1 MIGHLLGA
9 GLLSLL
15 IFTIDVP
22 LHGATFT
29 FTPLSIVGITGPQVT
44 GINNSGAIV
53 GSGGTGQAGVGFV
66 TSAGVI
72 TTISVPGTSGTQ
84 VLGVNDRG
92 QVLGSFYAGAGANA
106 LCIRTACLP
115 PSQHRMQFSAQQT
128 GSTTL
133 ARSLGPIRTA
143 PDCSTR
149 FEHGS

>member
-1 MIGHLLGA
+1 MGA

-15 IFTIDVP
+15 IFRIDVP

-72 TTISVPGTSGTQ
+72 TTISVPGTSG
-84 VLGVNDRG
+84 R
-92 QVLGSFYAGAGANA
+92 QVLGSMTVDRYLAASTLGPGQTL
-106 LCIRTACLP
+106 LCIRMACLP
-115 PSQHRMQFSAQQT
+115 LSQHRMQFSAQQNGINNVGQIVGT
-128 GSTTL
+128 YTDSAGL
-133 ARSLGPIRTA
+133 QHA
-143 PDCSTR
+143 
-149 FEHGS
+149 F